1 MADIIFVSKV
11 DFWIALILWVGS
23 LSLILIPL
31 WEWRRGKRD
40 SRMRNILL
48 MIILLPFTVLML
60 MPFFGTK
67 HTLTDSQLYVD
78 SGLST
83 QTIELA
89 DIIHIT
95 PTRSMTSAPALSLD
109 RLKIEYRN
117 KEILISPKDKA
128 SFYQEIQARNPKI
141 VIDGAE
147 AVE

>member
-1 MADIIFVSKV
+1 MPDIIFVSKV
-11 DFWIALILWVGS
+11 DFWISSVLWLGG

-31 WEWRRGKRD
+31 WEWRWGKSD

-48 MIILLPFTVLML
+48 MVILLPFAVLML

-67 HTLTDSQLYVD
+67 YTLTDSQLHVD

-83 QTIELA
+83 QTIELT
-89 DIIHIT
+89 DITHIK
-95 PTRSMTSAPALSLD
+95 PSRSMTSAPALSLD

-117 KEILISPKDKA
+117 KEILISPKDRA

-141 VIDGAE
+141 VIDKK
-147 AVE
+147 

>member
-11 DFWIALILWVGS
+11 DFWIALVLWGGS
-23 LSLILIPL
+23 LSFVLIPL

-48 MIILLPFTVLML
+48 MVILLPFAALML

-67 HTLTDSQLYVD
+67 YTLTDSQLYVD

-83 QTIELA
+83 QTIELT
-89 DIIHIT
+89 DITHIT

-109 RLKIEYRN
+109 RLKIKYRN
-117 KEILISPKDKA
+117 KEILISPKDK
-128 SFYQEIQARNPKI
+128 SRFYQEIQARNIKI
-141 VIDGAE
+141 VIDKK
-147 AVE
+147 